1 MFLIILTFISAISIS
16 LIAAGYSIIG
26 LATLFAGAA
35 TPIIAMGS
43 ALEVGKL
50 VAASWLY
57 HNWRRN
63 IPKSLKAYLF
73 TSIIVLIFIT
83 SVGIFG
89 FLSKAHLDQVKP
101 TAGNTEQIALIDKK
115 IKQEEKIIERAEKTL
130 AQLDKALD
138 VYIDKEYVSRGL
150 KERNKQKEERDLL
163 NKSIDESM
171 AKIADLNNSKSSI
184 NIEQLKLE
192 ADVGPLKYV
201 AELIYGDN
209 AKDHFDS
216 AVRIII
222 LILIFVFDP
231 LAVLLL
237 IASQYTFNWAREQ
250 KGGGSLPP
258 KSDPD
263 NSPTSP
269 TPGYTDEEWDQ
280 AHRENYEFDRA
291 KVIDA
296 NEPPEIVEP
305 EEPKEKEKTTSE
317 LLMEGFKEEQEQRA
331 IEEQNEEWADMYA
344 QADNTLPK
352 DSVAEQIEDE
362 TLKELSNLDKWNEW
376 VEKANEE
383 AEKNPEEPKKE
394 LPDTKNRIF
403 YSAEVEDQKKTPE
416 GINYMKK
423 EGNKQVRKTSTP
435 KS

>member
-1 MFLIILTFISAISIS
+1 MFLTLVTFISAISIS
-16 LIAAGYSIIG
+16 LIAAGYSILG
-26 LATLFAGAA
+26 LATLFAGAYV
-35 TPIIAMGS
+35 PIIAMGS

-150 KERNKQKEERDLL
+150 KERKKQKEERDLL
-163 NKSIDESM
+163 NKSINEAM
-171 AKIADLNNSKSSI
+171 EKIAELNNAKSSI
-184 NIEQLKLE
+184 TIEQLKLE

-237 IASQYTFNWAREQ
+237 
-250 KGGGSLPP
+250 SLI
-258 KSDPD
+258 
-263 NSPTSP
+263 
-269 TPGYTDEEWDQ
+269 
-280 AHRENYEFDRA
+280 H
-291 KVIDA
+291 I
-296 NEPPEIVEP
+296 
-305 EEPKEKEKTTSE
+305 
-317 LLMEGFKEEQEQRA
+317 
-331 IEEQNEEWADMYA
+331 
-344 QADNTLPK
+344 
-352 DSVAEQIEDE
+352 
-362 TLKELSNLDKWNEW
+362 
-376 VEKANEE
+376 
-383 AEKNPEEPKKE
+383 
-394 LPDTKNRIF
+394 
-403 YSAEVEDQKKTPE
+403 
-416 GINYMKK
+416 
-423 EGNKQVRKTSTP
+423 
-435 KS
+435 

>member
-1 MFLIILTFISAISIS
+1 MFLTLITFISAISIS
-16 LIAAGYSIIG
+16 LIAAGYSILG
-26 LATLFAGAA
+26 LATLFAGAYV
-35 TPIIAMGS
+35 PIIAMGS

-115 IKQEEKIIERAEKTL
+115 IRQEEKIIERAEKTL

-163 NKSIDESM
+163 NKSIDEAM

-237 IASQYTFNWAREQ
+237 IAANI
-250 KGGGSLPP
+250 SLNQWRD
-258 KSDPD
+258 KRDENKTDTMERALKRIEVLEGRNRRLKVYKDLTKEFGDNPD
-263 NSPTSP
+263 
-269 TPGYTDEEWDQ
+269 
-280 AHRENYEFDRA
+280 
-291 KVIDA
+291 
-296 NEPPEIVEP
+296 EI
-305 EEPKEKEKTTSE
+305 KLK
-317 LLMEGFKEEQEQRA
+317 L
-331 IEEQNEEWADMYA
+331 N
-344 QADNTLPK
+344 
-352 DSVAEQIEDE
+352 QIYDW
-362 TLKELSNLDKWNEW
+362 NNDKN
-376 VEKANEE
+376 
-383 AEKNPEEPKKE
+383 
-394 LPDTKNRIF
+394 
-403 YSAEVEDQKKTPE
+403 
-416 GINYMKK
+416 
-423 EGNKQVRKTSTP
+423 
-435 KS
+435 